1 MENQMVFQRY
11 ELKYLLTLPQ
21 QEAVLRA
28 MAPHVTQD
36 FHSHSS
42 IRNLYLDTPDFRLI
56 RRSLEKPVYKEKLR
70 IRCYGRSAPADP
82 VFVELKKKYR
92 SVVYKRRLILPQSD
106 ALRCIDG
113 TLPWPKTQI
122 GGEIAYAAGF
132 YSGLRPALFLSYE
145 RDAFHGVEDVQFRIT
160 FDSQIRFR
168 LNSLTLCSGTG
179 GISILPP
186 DRVLMEL
193 KTCGSLP
200 LWMVRVLSSQGLFK
214 TSFSKYGAAY
224 QFITTAR
231 QEGTFHYA

>member
-1 MENQMVFQRY
+1 M
-11 ELKYLLTLPQ
+11 
-21 QEAVLRA
+21 
-28 MAPHVTQD
+28 
-36 FHSHSS
+36 
-42 IRNLYLDTPDFRLI
+42 
-56 RRSLEKPVYKEKLR
+56 
-70 IRCYGRSAPADP
+70 
-82 VFVELKKKYR
+82 ELKKKYR

-179 GISILPP
+179 GTPILPP

-200 LWMVRVLSSQGLFK
+200 LWMVRILSSLGLFK

-224 QFITTAR
+224 QSITTAR